1 MSSQETLNR
10 GKVME
15 EEDVNL
21 APESQEPVVEET
33 TPVEEETQPQTQVK
47 AGDKTEPNLLLKS
60 LQEERAKR
68 KELEQLLAKQNSP
81 DVEVFSDEGK
91 ALKSQIDS
99 LKAQITSLNEER
111 LLSSVQSKYPA
122 LNDKMSE
129 FQEFRESYP
138 NANIDSVAK
147 LFLVENDLLQPK
159 TPPKGLEKGSTGPRT
174 IPKTGITSDE
184 VKDLRTK
191 DYKKYMEMLMSGKLD
206 NIS

>member
-1 MSSQETLNR
+1 
-10 GKVME
+10 ME